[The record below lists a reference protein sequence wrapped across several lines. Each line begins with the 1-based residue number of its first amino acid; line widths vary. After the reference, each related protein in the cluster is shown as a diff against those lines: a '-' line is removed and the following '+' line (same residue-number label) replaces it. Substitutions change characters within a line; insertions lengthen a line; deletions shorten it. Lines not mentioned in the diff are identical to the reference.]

1 MKLKELKM
9 IDIQFLGLV
18 NATLQ
23 AATLLFIA
31 ALGELI
37 AEKSGVL
44 NLGVEG
50 MISIG
55 AVSGF
60 ITAINTENLF
70 LSIIVGIVS
79 ASLFSSIHAFVTVI
93 LKQDQTVSGL
103 ILTILGLSLSSLI
116 GKKYVGKKL
125 NTKLEGVFDIENPSN
140 ILEIILGQNIIFYIA
155 IILMIVTAFVLKR
168 TMFGRRIEA
177 IGEDLKSAD
186 SMGLKIGKT
195 QFIATCV
202 GGAFAGLSGVYLTLS
217 YVPYWTDGMTSGR
230 GWIALALVI
239 FGGWKP
245 YRTAFGALLFGFLE
259 ALGPRLQTYGFE
271 MSPYIVKITPYVIT
285 ILVLIVLT
293 ILKNGNTGAPKNIGI
308 PFFRENR

>member
-1 MKLKELKM
+1 MM
-9 IDIQFLGLV
+9 FDIQLMGLL

-23 AATLLFIA
+23 AGTLLFIA

-37 AEKSGVL
+37 TEKSGIL

-55 AVSGF
+55 AVTGF
-60 ITAINTENLF
+60 MVAVNTGNLF
-70 LSIIVGIVS
+70 LSVLIGVFS
-79 ASLFSSIHAFVTVI
+79 ASLFASLHAFVTVI

-103 ILTILGLSLSSLI
+103 ILTILGLSLSALL

-125 NTKLEGVFDIENPSN
+125 PVKIESLIEIYEPSN
-140 ILEIILGQNIIFYIA
+140 IFEVLISQNYVFYLGIF
-155 IILMIVTAFVLKR
+155 LMVATAFVLKK
-168 TMFGRRIEA
+168 TMFGRRLEA
-177 IGEDLKSAD
+177 VGEDSRAAD
-186 SMGLKIGKT
+186 SMGLNVNKT

-202 GGAFAGLSGVYLTLS
+202 GGGFSGLAGVYLTLS
-217 YVPYWTDGMTSGR
+217 YVPYWTDNMTSGR

-245 YRTAFGALLFGFLE
+245 YRTAVGALLFGFLE
-259 ALGPRLQTYGFE
+259 ALVPRLQTYGFE
-271 MSPYIVKITPYVIT
+271 LSPYLVKITPYAIT
-285 ILVLIVLT
+285 IIILIVLT
-293 ILKNGNTGAPKNIGI
+293 IYKGGRTGAPSNIGI

>member
-1 MKLKELKM
+1 M
-9 IDIQFLGLV
+9 IDIQLLGLL

-37 AEKSGVL
+37 TEKSGIL

-55 AVSGF
+55 AVAGF
-60 ITAINTENLF
+60 ITAVNTNNIF
-70 LSIIVGIVS
+70 FAVIVGVLSS
-79 ASLFSSIHAFVTVI
+79 AIFASIHAIVTVV

-103 ILTILGLSLSSLI
+103 ILTILGLALSSLI
-116 GKKYVGKKL
+116 GKNYVGKKL
-125 NTKLEGVFDIENPSN
+125 DTKLDSLFSINDPSN
-140 ILEIILGQNIIFYIA
+140 IFEVLLSQNIIFYIS
-155 IILMIVTAFVLKR
+155 ILFMILISYTLKN
-168 TMFGRRIEA
+168 TMFGRRFEA
-177 IGEDLKSAD
+177 VGEDSKAAD
-186 SMGLKIGKT
+186 SMGLNVIKT
-195 QFIATCV
+195 QFIATCL

-217 YVPYWTDGMTSGR
+217 YVPYWTDNMTAGR

-245 YRTAFGALLFGFLE
+245 YRTALGALLFGFLE
-259 ALGPRLQTYGFE
+259 ALVPRLQTYGFE
-271 MSPYIVKITPYVIT
+271 LNPYIVKISPYIIT
-285 ILVLIVLT
+285 ILILVLLT
-293 ILKNGNTGAPKNIGI
+293 IYKDGKTGAPKNIGI

>member
-1 MKLKELKM
+1 MADVQLM
-9 IDIQFLGLV
+9 GLL
-18 NATLQ
+18 NATFQ

-37 AEKSGVL
+37 TEKSGIL

-55 AVSGF
+55 AVTGF

-70 LSIIVGIVS
+70 LAITAGILS
-79 ASLFSSIHAFVTVI
+79 ASLFASLHAFVTVA

-103 ILTILGLSLSSLI
+103 ILTILGLALSSLL
-116 GKKYVGKKL
+116 GKKYVGRKL
-125 NTKLEGVFDIENPSN
+125 TTKIDSIVDISEPGNLLEVLLN
-140 ILEIILGQNIIFYIA
+140 QNIIFYIA
-155 IILMIVTAFVLKR
+155 ILLMIVVAYVLNH
-168 TMFGRRIEA
+168 TMFGRRLEA
-177 IGEDLKSAD
+177 VGEDLKSAD
-186 SMGLKIGKT
+186 SMGLKVHKT

-217 YVPYWTDGMTSGR
+217 YVPYWSDNMTSGR

-239 FGGWKP
+239 FGGWRP
-245 YRTAFGALLFGFLE
+245 YRTAIGALLFGFLE
-259 ALGPRLQTYGFE
+259 ALVPRLQTYSFE
-271 MSPYIVKITPYVIT
+271 ISPYLLKITPYLIT
-285 ILVLIVLT
+285 IFVLVILT
-293 ILKNGNTGAPKNIGI
+293 IYKDGKTGSPGNIGR

>member
-1 MKLKELKM
+1 MF
-9 IDIQFLGLV
+9 DIQLMGLL

-37 AEKSGVL
+37 TEKSGIL

-50 MISIG
+50 MISVG

-60 ITAINTENLF
+60 MVAVNTGNLF
-70 LSIIVGIVS
+70 LSVLIGIFS
-79 ASLFSSIHAFVTVI
+79 AALFSSLHAFVTVI

-103 ILTILGLSLSSLI
+103 ILTILGLSLSALM

-125 NTKLEGVFDIENPSN
+125 PVKIESLIDIGEPSN
-140 ILEIILGQNIIFYIA
+140 IYEVLISQNYIFYLA
-155 IILMIVTAFVLKR
+155 IFLMVATSFILKK
-168 TMFGRRIEA
+168 TMFGRRLEA
-177 IGEDLKSAD
+177 VGEDSRAAD
-186 SMGLKIGKT
+186 SMGLNVNKT

-202 GGAFAGLSGVYLTLS
+202 GGGFSGLAGVYLTLS
-217 YVPYWTDGMTSGR
+217 YVPYWTDNMTSGR

-245 YRTAFGALLFGFLE
+245 YRTAIGAVLFGFLE
-259 ALGPRLQTYGFE
+259 ALVPRLQTYGFE
-271 MSPYIVKITPYVIT
+271 LSPYLVKITPYAIT
-285 ILVLIVLT
+285 IIILVVLT
-293 ILKNGNTGAPKNIGI
+293 IYKGGRTGAPNNIGI

>member
-1 MKLKELKM
+1 MV
-9 IDIQFLGLV
+9 DIQFIGLL

-37 AEKSGVL
+37 TEKSGIL

-60 ITAINTENLF
+60 IAAINTGSLF
-70 LSIIVGIVS
+70 FAIIIGVLS
-79 ASLFSSIHAFVTVI
+79 ASLFASIHAFVTVV

-103 ILTILGLSLSSLI
+103 ILTILGISLSSLI
-116 GKKYVGKKL
+116 GKEYVGKKL
-125 NTKLEGVFDIENPSN
+125 DVKLESIVNISEPDNIIDIFLN
-140 ILEIILGQNIIFYIA
+140 QNIIFYIG
-155 IILMIVTAFVLKR
+155 ILLMIATAYVLKR
-168 TMFGRRIEA
+168 TMFGRRLEA
-177 IGEDLKSAD
+177 IGEDLKSSD
-186 SMGLKIGKT
+186 SMGLKIAKT

-271 MSPYIVKITPYVIT
+271 MSPYIVKITPYIIT
-285 ILVLIVLT
+285 ILVLVFLT
-293 ILKNGNTGAPKNIGI
+293 IIKNGNTGAPKNIGI

>member
-1 MKLKELKM
+1 M
-9 IDIQFLGLV
+9 IDIQLVGLL

-37 AEKSGVL
+37 TEKSGIL

-55 AVSGF
+55 AVTGF
-60 ITAINTENLF
+60 MTAINTQNIL
-70 LSIIVGIVS
+70 LSVLVGILSSSVF
-79 ASLFSSIHAFVTVI
+79 ASIHALVTVV

-103 ILTILGLSLSSLI
+103 ILTILGLAVSALL
-116 GKKYVGKKL
+116 GKNYVGKKL
-125 NTKLEGVFDIENPSN
+125 ETKLENISSINEPSN
-140 ILEIILGQNIIFYIA
+140 ILEVLISQNIIFYIA
-155 IILMIVTAFVLKR
+155 VVLMIITSYVLKN
-168 TMFGRRIEA
+168 TMFGRRLEA
-177 IGEDLKSAD
+177 VGEDSRSSD
-186 SMGLKIGKT
+186 SMGLKIAKT

-217 YVPYWTDGMTSGR
+217 YVPYWTDNMTSGR

-245 YRTAFGALLFGFLE
+245 YRTALGALLFGFLE
-259 ALGPRLQTYGFE
+259 ALVPRLQTYGFE
-271 MSPYIVKITPYVIT
+271 LSPYIVKITPYIIT
-285 ILVLIVLT
+285 ILVLIILT
-293 ILKNGNTGAPKNIGI
+293 VYKGGITGAPKNIGV

>member
-1 MKLKELKM
+1 MF
-9 IDIQFLGLV
+9 DIQLMGLL

-23 AATLLFIA
+23 AGTLLFIA

-37 AEKSGVL
+37 TEKSGIL

-50 MISIG
+50 MISVG

-60 ITAINTENLF
+60 MVAVNTGNLF
-70 LSIIVGIVS
+70 LSVLIGIFS
-79 ASLFSSIHAFVTVI
+79 AALFSSLHAFITVI

-103 ILTILGLSLSSLI
+103 ILTILGLSLSALM

-125 NTKLEGVFDIENPSN
+125 PVKIESLVDIDEPSN
-140 ILEIILGQNIIFYIA
+140 IYEVLISQNYIFYLA
-155 IILMIVTAFVLKR
+155 IFLMVATSFILKK
-168 TMFGRRIEA
+168 TMFGRRLEA
-177 IGEDLKSAD
+177 VGEDSRAAD
-186 SMGLKIGKT
+186 SMGLNVNKT

-202 GGAFAGLSGVYLTLS
+202 GGGFSGLAGVYLTLS
-217 YVPYWTDGMTSGR
+217 YVPYWTDNMTSGR

-245 YRTAFGALLFGFLE
+245 YRTAIGAVLFGFLE
-259 ALGPRLQTYGFE
+259 ALVPRLQTYGFE
-271 MSPYIVKITPYVIT
+271 LSPYLVKITPYAIT
-285 ILVLIVLT
+285 IIILVVLT
-293 ILKNGNTGAPKNIGI
+293 IYKGGRTGAPNNIGI

>member
-1 MKLKELKM
+1 MV
-9 IDIQFLGLV
+9 DIQFIGLL

-37 AEKSGVL
+37 TEKSGIL

-60 ITAINTENLF
+60 IAAINTGSLF
-70 LSIIVGIVS
+70 FAIIIGVLS
-79 ASLFSSIHAFVTVI
+79 ASVFASIHAFVTVV

-125 NTKLEGVFDIENPSN
+125 DVKLESVVNIAEPDSILDIFLS
-140 ILEIILGQNIIFYIA
+140 QNIIFYLG
-155 IILMIVTAFVLKR
+155 ILLMVATAYVLKR
-168 TMFGRRIEA
+168 TMFGRRLEA
-177 IGEDLKSAD
+177 IGEDLKSSD
-186 SMGLKIGKT
+186 SMGLKIAKT

-217 YVPYWTDGMTSGR
+217 YVPYWTDGMTAGR

-271 MSPYIVKITPYVIT
+271 MSPYIVKITPYLIT

-293 ILKNGNTGAPKNIGI
+293 ILKNGNTGAPKDIGI

>member
-1 MKLKELKM
+1 MV
-9 IDIQFLGLV
+9 DIQFIGLL

-37 AEKSGVL
+37 TEKSGIL

-60 ITAINTENLF
+60 IAAINTGSLF
-70 LSIIVGIVS
+70 FAIIIGVLS
-79 ASLFSSIHAFVTVI
+79 ASVFASIHAFVTVV

-125 NTKLEGVFDIENPSN
+125 DVKLESMFNINEVDSILDIFLS
-140 ILEIILGQNIIFYIA
+140 QNIIFYLG
-155 IILMIVTAFVLKR
+155 ILLMVATAYVLKR
-168 TMFGRRIEA
+168 TMFGRRLEA
-177 IGEDLKSAD
+177 IGEDLKSSD
-186 SMGLKIGKT
+186 SMGLKIAKT

-217 YVPYWTDGMTSGR
+217 YVPYWTDGMTAGR

-271 MSPYIVKITPYVIT
+271 MSPYIVKITPYLIT

-293 ILKNGNTGAPKNIGI
+293 ILKNGNTGAPKDIGI

>member
-1 MKLKELKM
+1 MM
-9 IDIQFLGLV
+9 FDIQLMGLL

-23 AATLLFIA
+23 AGTLLFIA

-37 AEKSGVL
+37 TEKSGIL

-55 AVSGF
+55 AVTGF
-60 ITAINTENLF
+60 MVAVNTGNLF
-70 LSIIVGIVS
+70 LSVLIGVFS
-79 ASLFSSIHAFVTVI
+79 ASLFASLHAFVTVI

-103 ILTILGLSLSSLI
+103 ILTILGLSLSALL

-125 NTKLEGVFDIENPSN
+125 PAKIESLIDIDQPSN
-140 ILEIILGQNIIFYIA
+140 IFEVLISQNYIFYLGIF
-155 IILMIVTAFVLKR
+155 LMVATAFVLKK
-168 TMFGRRIEA
+168 TMFGRRLEA
-177 IGEDLKSAD
+177 VGEDSRAAD
-186 SMGLKIGKT
+186 SMGLNVNKT

-202 GGAFAGLSGVYLTLS
+202 GGGFSGLAGVYLTLS
-217 YVPYWTDGMTSGR
+217 YVPYWTDNMTSGR

-245 YRTAFGALLFGFLE
+245 YRTAVGALLFGFLE
-259 ALGPRLQTYGFE
+259 ALVPRLQTYGFE
-271 MSPYIVKITPYVIT
+271 LSPYLVKITPYAIT
-285 ILVLIVLT
+285 IIILIVLT
-293 ILKNGNTGAPKNIGI
+293 IYKGGRTGAPSNIGI